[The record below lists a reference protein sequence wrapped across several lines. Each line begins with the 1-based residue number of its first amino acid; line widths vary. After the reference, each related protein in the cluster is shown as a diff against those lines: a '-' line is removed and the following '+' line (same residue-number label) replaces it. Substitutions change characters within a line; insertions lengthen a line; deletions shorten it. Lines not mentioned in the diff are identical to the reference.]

1 MASGVATPQ
10 PIRVIIIDDHPIVR
24 EGIAAL
30 LAREPDLAC
39 VGEGAS
45 GEEAVDLFRSLS
57 PDVTLI
63 DLQMPTM
70 SGIDAIAAIRAINS
84 NARIIVLTTYPGHAQ
99 VMRAI
104 RAGASGY
111 LLKNSVRKELL
122 DAVRSV
128 HAGRTVLGADI
139 AHEVAL
145 HALDEPLSEREL
157 AVLRLVADG
166 HGNKAIAS
174 RLALSVDTIKAHL
187 KTSFAKLGVDDRTH
201 AITVATRRGYLDP

>member
-1 MASGVATPQ
+1 MTSAAAAPV
-10 PIRVIIIDDHPIVR
+10 PIRVVIVDDHPIVR

-30 LAREPDLAC
+30 LARETDLVC
-39 VGEGAS
+39 VGEAAG
-45 GEEAVDLFRSLS
+45 GEEALDLFRSLS
-57 PDVTLI
+57 PDVTLM

-70 SGIDAIAAIRAINS
+70 SGIDAILAIRAIDA
-84 NARIIVLTTYPGHAQ
+84 NARIIVLTTYPGDAQ
-99 VMRAI
+99 VVRAI

-128 HAGRTVLGADI
+128 HAGRSVLGAEV

-166 HGNKAIAS
+166 HGNKAIAW

-187 KTSFAKLGVDDRTH
+187 KAAFSKLGVDDRTH
-201 AITVATRRGYLDP
+201 AVSVATRRGYLDP

>member
-1 MASGVATPQ
+1 MTSGIASSE
-10 PIRVIIIDDHPIVR
+10 PIRVIVIDDHPIVR

-30 LAREPDLAC
+30 LGRETDLVC

-45 GEEAVDLFRSLS
+45 GDEAIDLFRSLS

-70 SGIDAIAAIRAINS
+70 SGIDAIIAIRAIDAT
-84 NARIIVLTTYPGHAQ
+84 ARIIVLTTYPGDAQ

-122 DAVRSV
+122 DAIRSV
-128 HAGRTVLGADI
+128 HAGRSVLGADI

-145 HALDEPLSEREL
+145 HALDEPLSEREVE
-157 AVLRLVADG
+157 VLRLVANG
-166 HGNKAIAS
+166 HANKVIAW

-187 KTSFAKLGVDDRTH
+187 KAIFSKLGVNDRTH
-201 AITVATRRGYLDP
+201 AVTVATRRGYLDP